1 MTRVAAVLALFL
13 LIAPLLASACGGG
26 GEEKPAATGTPAATV
41 ELPEGFPEDFPTFE
55 KATLTVA
62 TRTTTPQGERFVVQM
77 QTQDSAETVR
87 AFYEK
92 ALAKDPWQVDNV
104 LEIPDQPVTVIAFA

>member
-1 MTRVAAVLALFL
+1 
-13 LIAPLLASACGGG
+13 
-26 GEEKPAATGTPAATV
+26 
-41 ELPEGFPEDFPTFE
+41 
-55 KATLTVA
+55 
-62 TRTTTPQGERFVVQM
+62 RFVVQM

-104 LEIPDQPVTVIAFA
+104 LEIPDQPVTVIAFARRSNTQEAGTVAITAIQEDGQRTTIAVQMAAVQ